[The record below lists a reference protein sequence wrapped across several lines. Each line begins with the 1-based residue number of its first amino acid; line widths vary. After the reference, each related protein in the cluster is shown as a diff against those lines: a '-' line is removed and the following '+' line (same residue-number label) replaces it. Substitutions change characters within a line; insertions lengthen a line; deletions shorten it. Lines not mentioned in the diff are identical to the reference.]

1 MTKKNA
7 RKGRSDG
14 KKNFLDQLINCGRVE
29 RLLAATLPEKRGD
42 GEGTGIALRNVA
54 ERIERFYGPGSGIEI
69 MSKLGEGTVV
79 TLRLADSAPD
89 SPATPS

>member
-29 RLLAATLPEKRGD
+29 KLSILEEEEMSQICTYALDVICLLD
-42 GEGTGIALRNVA
+42 V
-54 ERIERFYGPGSGIEI
+54 Y
-69 MSKLGEGTVV
+69 
-79 TLRLADSAPD
+79 
-89 SPATPS
+89 